1 MASTT
6 SDRLPAFRPT
16 YPSRA
21 EAEQRL
27 DQLLSLLQQ
36 PQSTASSAV
45 EARPEPRALAAT
57 AAGVAMALAAAAIP
71 PLLIGWSLSASWAVA
86 LPLLALAFPGALRA
100 GTPLA
105 AVAVSLLGAASGFAL
120 CFAGL
125 AWPEVAAMAAVA
137 AIGLGMVLVAAA
149 PAVVTLGR
157 RPLAAAELAAACL
170 ACRLAGLTIFAQGLA
185 LAG

>member
-36 PQSTASSAV
+36 PQAAPAV
-45 EARPEPRALAAT
+45 EARHEPRALAAS

-71 PLLIGWSLSASWAVA
+71 PLLIGWSVSASWSVA

-100 GTPLA
+100 GTPVA
-105 AVAVSLLGAASGFAL
+105 VVAVALLGAASGFAL

-125 AWPEVAAMAAVA
+125 AWPEIAAMAAVA
-137 AIGLGMVLVAAA
+137 AIGIGMVLVAAA
-149 PAVVTLGR
+149 PAVATLGR
-157 RPLAAAELAAACL
+157 RQLEGADLAAASLAS
-170 ACRLAGLTIFAQGLA
+170 RLAGLTIFAQGLG